1 MSAIL
6 RHKVEPLLELL
17 AGRGDDLELDRAA
30 LALARIE
37 YPGLNIEPLI
47 AILDSYAVELADR
60 LGDSSGGSEYVE
72 AANRYLFGE
81 LGFIGNSQNYYDPCN
96 SCLNE
101 VLTARTGNPITLAAV
116 YLEIGRRLAK
126 PVYGIGLPG
135 HFLVQYR
142 DADFSAFIDVFNGG
156 RLLTAA
162 ECFELAGRAT
172 GTEITADPRLLA
184 PTGKRQILMRML
196 NNLRGVY
203 LNRRAYGKA
212 LQTLNLLLAGNAD
225 SAEEYKQRGIVH
237 LQMRNL
243 SAGIADLEIYLRLAP
258 EARDRAEIERHLRAM
273 RDLLAGLN

>member
-1 MSAIL
+1 
-6 RHKVEPLLELL
+6 VEALLDLL
-17 AGRGDDLELDRAA
+17 AGRSDDLELDRAA

-37 YPGLNIEPLI
+37 YPGLDIEPFI
-47 AILDSYAVELADR
+47 AILDSYAVDLASR
-60 LGDSSGGSEYVE
+60 LGDCSGGSEYVE
-72 AANRYLFGE
+72 AANQYLFGE
-81 LGFIGNSQNYYDPCN
+81 LGFIGNLQNYYDPRN

-101 VLTARTGNPITLAAV
+101 VLIARTGIPIALAVV
-116 YLEIGRRLAK
+116 YLEIGRRLAQ

-142 DADFSAFIDVFNGG
+142 DAHFSAFIDVFNGG

-172 GTEITADPRLLA
+172 GTEIPADPRLLA

-203 LNRRAYGKA
+203 FNRRAYGKA
-212 LQTLNLLLAGNAD
+212 LQTLNLLLAGNPD
-225 SAEEYKQRGIVH
+225 GAEEYKQRGIVH

-243 SAGIADLEIYLRLAP
+243 SAGRTDLETYLRLAP
-258 EARDRAEIERHLRAM
+258 EAGDRTEIEGHLRAV